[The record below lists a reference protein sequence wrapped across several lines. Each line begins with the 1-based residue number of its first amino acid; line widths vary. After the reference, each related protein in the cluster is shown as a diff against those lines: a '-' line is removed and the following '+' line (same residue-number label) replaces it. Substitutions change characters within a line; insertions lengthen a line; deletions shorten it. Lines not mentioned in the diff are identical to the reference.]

1 LSHEVFVV
9 ATPNENETAH
19 QIPQL
24 LQQLWSLGAPSRPD
38 TEGKFLLKNVAPGE
52 YYFGLRFY
60 APQWYVNSIAFVPPA
75 AATPAPPSAKTKFV
89 DVSRVWTN
97 VKGSERLSNL
107 TITLV
112 HGAASIPGMLV
123 QGEGEQ
129 VPRNFFVYLVPAEH
143 EKVNDVLR
151 FYSEPIQSNG
161 YIGISNIAPGRYW
174 ILAGEGGA
182 ASPLMKLRSPQET
195 ETRKRLRVEA
205 EAAKSEIELKPC
217 QIITGFKLPLRP
229 STQN

>member
-1 LSHEVFVV
+1 
-9 ATPNENETAH
+9 
-19 QIPQL
+19 
-24 LQQLWSLGAPSRPD
+24 
-38 TEGKFLLKNVAPGE
+38 
-52 YYFGLRFY
+52 
-60 APQWYVNSIAFVPPA
+60 
-75 AATPAPPSAKTKFV
+75 
-89 DVSRVWTN
+89 
-97 VKGSERLSNL
+97 
-107 TITLV
+107 
-112 HGAASIPGMLV
+112 MLV
-123 QGEGEQ
+123 QCEGEQ

-205 EAAKSEIELKPC
+205 EAAKNEIELKPC